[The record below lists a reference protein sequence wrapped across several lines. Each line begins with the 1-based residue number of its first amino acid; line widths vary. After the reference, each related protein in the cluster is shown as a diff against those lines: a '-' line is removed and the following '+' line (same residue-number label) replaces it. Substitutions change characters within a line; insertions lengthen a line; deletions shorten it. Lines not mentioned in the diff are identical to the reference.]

1 MTIHSSHHR
10 SLYTLLS
17 GIQDFSYVIAIPE
30 QKYAIREKE
39 GFSMKNKKK
48 LLSVL
53 LVFVMTVSVFH
64 GYAAKAAD
72 TVKVTLRLEQDNQT
86 LVTPVEVTLTD
97 EDKKDYGIG
106 LSTETLTPLHALA
119 KYLTEK
125 KGATT
130 ETMKNYI
137 MASTSQYGLYVTG
150 INIDGKSDGS
160 ASSDALDGVNWL
172 YAVNNTDPGVGMGS
186 YSLKNNDAVTIYGL
200 WGGGTWP
207 NNVETNYSY
216 FENNTVN
223 TTVSSKTT
231 VSLKGVGYDEN
242 YSPIV
247 KAISNATVVAAKYE
261 NETSTATTGN
271 AVTLAQTDDNGVAT
285 LSFDKA
291 GTYVLSAYRLDSDG
305 KHSNISR
312 PYAIVKVLA
321 AVTTPTATPTV
332 TPTATP
338 TVTPTATPTV
348 TPTATPTVTPT
359 ATPTVTPTAT
369 PTVTPTATPTVT
381 PTATPTVTPTA
392 TPTVTPT
399 ATPTVTPTATPAGD
413 SLGKPVPT
421 KTPTATPTPASD
433 DKGIK
438 KVAKTPTKVKVVV
451 KKSKKKKKSVTV
463 SWKKAANAKGYRIA
477 LSKKK
482 NGKYKKVTDTKKTK
496 YTFKKTKGTYYVKLT
511 AYVVKSDKA
520 TFSKATKPVKF
531 KVK

>member
-10 SLYTLLS
+10 SLYALFS

-48 LLSVL
+48 LLSIL

-72 TVKVTLRLEQDNQT
+72 TVKVTLRLEQDNKT

-137 MASTSQYGLYVTG
+137 MASKSQYGLYVTG
-150 INIDGKSDGS
+150 ISIDGKSDGS
-160 ASSDALDGVNWL
+160 ASSDGLDGVNWM
-172 YAVNNTDPGVGMGS
+172 YTVNNTDPGVGMGS

-216 FENNTVN
+216 FENSTVT
-223 TTVSSKTT
+223 TTVSNKTT

-242 YSPIV
+242 YNPIV
-247 KAISNATVVAAKYE
+247 KSISNATVVAAKYE
-261 NETSTATTGN
+261 NEASTATTGN
-271 AVTLAQTDDNGVAT
+271 AVSLVQTDENGTAT

-291 GTYVLSAYRLDSDG
+291 GTYVLSAYRLDSDD

-321 AVTTPTATPTV
+321 AVTAPTATPTATPTAAPTA

-338 TVTPTATPTV
+338 VPTV
-348 TPTATPTVTPT
+348 TPAP
-359 ATPTVTPTAT
+359 
-369 PTVTPTATPTVT
+369 
-381 PTATPTVTPTA
+381 
-392 TPTVTPT
+392 
-399 ATPTVTPTATPAGD
+399 
-413 SLGKPVPT
+413 
-421 KTPTATPTPASD
+421 PTPASD

>member
-1 MTIHSSHHR
+1 
-10 SLYTLLS
+10 
-17 GIQDFSYVIAIPE
+17 
-30 QKYAIREKE
+30 
-39 GFSMKNKKK
+39 MKNKKK

-72 TVKVTLRLEQDNQT
+72 TVKVTLRLEQDNKT

-106 LSTETLTPLHALA
+106 LNTKTLTPLHALA

-137 MASTSQYGLYVTG
+137 MASESQYGLYVNG
-150 INIDGKSDGS
+150 ISIDGKSDGS
-160 ASSDALDGVNWL
+160 ASSDALDGVNWM
-172 YAVNNTDPGVGMGS
+172 YTVNNTDTGVGMGS

-216 FENNTVN
+216 FENNTVS
-223 TTVSSKTT
+223 TTVPNKTT

-242 YSPIV
+242 YNPIV
-247 KAISNATVVAAKYE
+247 KSISNATVVAAKYE
-261 NETSTATTGN
+261 NEASTATKDT
-271 AVTLAQTDDNGVAT
+271 AVATAQTDDNGVAT

-312 PYAIVKVLA
+312 PYGIVKVLA
-321 AVTTPTATPTV
+321 AVTAPTATPTIK
-332 TPTATP
+332 PTASPVP
-338 TVTPTATPTV
+338 TVTPAP
-348 TPTATPTVTPT
+348 
-359 ATPTVTPTAT
+359 
-369 PTVTPTATPTVT
+369 
-381 PTATPTVTPTA
+381 
-392 TPTVTPT
+392 
-399 ATPTVTPTATPAGD
+399 
-413 SLGKPVPT
+413 
-421 KTPTATPTPASD
+421 SD
-433 DKGIK
+433 NKDVK
-438 KVAKTPTKVKVVV
+438 KAAKTPTKVKVVV

-463 SWKKAANAKGYRIA
+463 SWKKAANAKGYRIT

>member
-1 MTIHSSHHR
+1 
-10 SLYTLLS
+10 
-17 GIQDFSYVIAIPE
+17 
-30 QKYAIREKE
+30 
-39 GFSMKNKKK
+39 MKNKRK

-72 TVKVTLRLEQDNQT
+72 TVKVTLRLEQDNKT

-242 YSPIV
+242 YNPIV
-247 KAISNATVVAAKYE
+247 KSISNATVVAAKYE
-261 NETSTATTGN
+261 NEASTATTGN

-321 AVTTPTATPTV
+321 AVT
-332 TPTATP
+332 
-338 TVTPTATPTV
+338 
-348 TPTATPTVTPT
+348 
-359 ATPTVTPTAT
+359 
-369 PTVTPTATPTVT
+369 
-381 PTATPTVTPTA
+381 
-392 TPTVTPT
+392 TPT

>member
-1 MTIHSSHHR
+1 
-10 SLYTLLS
+10 
-17 GIQDFSYVIAIPE
+17 
-30 QKYAIREKE
+30 
-39 GFSMKNKKK
+39 MKNKKK

-72 TVKVTLRLEQDNQT
+72 TVKVTLRLEQDYKT

-97 EDKKDYGIG
+97 EDKKDYGID

-137 MASTSQYGLYVTG
+137 MASKSQYGLYVTG
-150 INIDGKSDGS
+150 ISIDGKSDGS
-160 ASSDALDGVNWL
+160 ASSDGLDGVNWM
-172 YAVNNTDPGVGMGS
+172 YTVNNTDPGVGMGS

-216 FENNTVN
+216 FENSTVT
-223 TTVSSKTT
+223 TTVSNKTT

-242 YSPIV
+242 YNPIV
-247 KAISNATVVAAKYE
+247 KSISNATVVAAKYE
-261 NETSTATTGN
+261 NEASTATTGN

-321 AVTTPTATPTV
+321 AVT
-332 TPTATP
+332 
-338 TVTPTATPTV
+338 
-348 TPTATPTVTPT
+348 
-359 ATPTVTPTAT
+359 
-369 PTVTPTATPTVT
+369 
-381 PTATPTVTPTA
+381 TPTA

>member
-1 MTIHSSHHR
+1 
-10 SLYTLLS
+10 
-17 GIQDFSYVIAIPE
+17 
-30 QKYAIREKE
+30 
-39 GFSMKNKKK
+39 MKNKKK

-72 TVKVTLRLEQDNQT
+72 TVKVTLRLEQDNKT

-97 EDKKDYGIG
+97 ADKKDYGIG
-106 LSTETLTPLHALA
+106 LSTKTLTPLHALA

-137 MASTSQYGLYVTG
+137 MASTSQYGLFVNG
-150 INIDGKSDGS
+150 ISIDGNSDGS
-160 ASSDALDGVNWL
+160 ASSDALDGVNWG

-216 FENNTVN
+216 FENSTLN
-223 TTVSSKTT
+223 TTVSNKTT
-231 VSLKGVGYDEN
+231 VSLKGVGHDESYN
-242 YSPIV
+242 PIV
-247 KAISNATVVAAKYE
+247 KSISKATVVAAKYE

-338 TVTPTATPTV
+338 TVTPTATP
-348 TPTATPTVTPT
+348 
-359 ATPTVTPTAT
+359 
-369 PTVTPTATPTVT
+369 
-381 PTATPTVTPTA
+381 
-392 TPTVTPT
+392 
-399 ATPTVTPTATPAGD
+399 AGD

-438 KVAKTPTKVKVVV
+438 KVAKKPTKVKVVV

>member
-1 MTIHSSHHR
+1 
-10 SLYTLLS
+10 
-17 GIQDFSYVIAIPE
+17 
-30 QKYAIREKE
+30 
-39 GFSMKNKKK
+39 MKNKKK

-72 TVKVTLRLEQDNQT
+72 TVKVTLRLEQDNKT

-137 MASTSQYGLYVTG
+137 MASKSQYGLYVTG
-150 INIDGKSDGS
+150 ISIDGKSDGS
-160 ASSDALDGVNWL
+160 ASSDALDGVNWG

-216 FENNTVN
+216 FENSTLN
-223 TTVSSKTT
+223 TTVSNKTT

-242 YSPIV
+242 YTPIV
-247 KAISNATVVAAKYE
+247 KSISNATVVAAKYE
-261 NETSTATTGN
+261 NEASTATKDT
-271 AVTLAQTDDNGVAT
+271 AVATAQTDDNGVAT

-312 PYAIVKVLA
+312 PYGIVKVLA
-321 AVTTPTATPTV
+321 AVTAPTATPTV
-332 TPTATP
+332 TPTAAP
-338 TVTPTATPTV
+338 TVTPTT
-348 TPTATPTVTPT
+348 
-359 ATPTVTPTAT
+359 
-369 PTVTPTATPTVT
+369 
-381 PTATPTVTPTA
+381 
-392 TPTVTPT
+392 
-399 ATPTVTPTATPAGD
+399 TPAGD

-438 KVAKTPTKVKVVV
+438 KVAKKPTKVKVVV

>member
-1 MTIHSSHHR
+1 
-10 SLYTLLS
+10 
-17 GIQDFSYVIAIPE
+17 
-30 QKYAIREKE
+30 
-39 GFSMKNKKK
+39 MKNKKK

-72 TVKVTLRLEQDNQT
+72 TVKVTLRLEQDNKT

-137 MASTSQYGLYVTG
+137 MASKSQYGLYVTG
-150 INIDGKSDGS
+150 ISIDGKSDGS
-160 ASSDALDGVNWL
+160 ASSDALDGVNWG

-216 FENNTVN
+216 FENSTLN
-223 TTVSSKTT
+223 TTVSNKTT

-242 YSPIV
+242 YTPIV
-247 KAISNATVVAAKYE
+247 KSISNATVVAAKYE
-261 NETSTATTGN
+261 NEASTATKDT
-271 AVTLAQTDDNGVAT
+271 AVATAQTDDNGVAT

-312 PYAIVKVLA
+312 PYGIVKVLA
-321 AVTTPTATPTV
+321 AVTAPTATPTV
-332 TPTATP
+332 TPTAAP
-338 TVTPTATPTV
+338 TVTPTT
-348 TPTATPTVTPT
+348 
-359 ATPTVTPTAT
+359 
-369 PTVTPTATPTVT
+369 
-381 PTATPTVTPTA
+381 
-392 TPTVTPT
+392 
-399 ATPTVTPTATPAGD
+399 TPAGD

-438 KVAKTPTKVKVVV
+438 KVAKKPTKVKVVV

-463 SWKKAANAKGYRIA
+463 SWKKAANAKGYSIA

>member
-1 MTIHSSHHR
+1 
-10 SLYTLLS
+10 
-17 GIQDFSYVIAIPE
+17 
-30 QKYAIREKE
+30 
-39 GFSMKNKKK
+39 MKNKKK

-72 TVKVTLRLEQDNQT
+72 TVKVTLRLEQDNKT

-137 MASTSQYGLYVTG
+137 MASTSQYGLFVNG
-150 INIDGKSDGS
+150 ISIDGNSDGS
-160 ASSDALDGVNWL
+160 ASSDALDGVNWG

-216 FENNTVN
+216 FENSTLN
-223 TTVSSKTT
+223 TTVSNKTT

-242 YSPIV
+242 YNPII
-247 KAISNATVVAAKYE
+247 KSISKATVVAAKYE
-261 NETSTATTGN
+261 NEASTATTGN

-312 PYAIVKVLA
+312 PYGIVKVLA
-321 AVTTPTATPTV
+321 AVTAPTATPTV
-332 TPTATP
+332 TPTA
-338 TVTPTATPTV
+338 A
-348 TPTATPTVTPT
+348 
-359 ATPTVTPTAT
+359 
-369 PTVTPTATPTVT
+369 
-381 PTATPTVTPTA
+381 PTVTPTA

-438 KVAKTPTKVKVVV
+438 KVAKKPTKVKVVV

>member
-1 MTIHSSHHR
+1 
-10 SLYTLLS
+10 
-17 GIQDFSYVIAIPE
+17 
-30 QKYAIREKE
+30 
-39 GFSMKNKKK
+39 MKNKKK

-72 TVKVTLRLEQDNQT
+72 TVKVTLRLEQDNKT

-216 FENNTVN
+216 FENSTVS

-247 KAISNATVVAAKYE
+247 KAISKATVVAAKYE
-261 NETSTATTGN
+261 NESSTATTGN

-312 PYAIVKVLA
+312 PYGIVKVLA
-321 AVTTPTATPTV
+321 AVTAPTATPTV
-332 TPTATP
+332 K
-338 TVTPTATPTV
+338 
-348 TPTATPTVTPT
+348 
-359 ATPTVTPTAT
+359 
-369 PTVTPTATPTVT
+369 
-381 PTATPTVTPTA
+381 
-392 TPTVTPT
+392 
-399 ATPTVTPTATPAGD
+399 PTATPAGD

-421 KTPTATPTPASD
+421 KTPTATPSN
-433 DKGIK
+433 KNVK
-438 KVAKTPTKVKVVV
+438 KAAKTPTKVKVVV

-463 SWKKAANAKGYRIA
+463 SWKKAANAKGYRIT

-482 NGKYKKVTDTKKTK
+482 NGKYKKVADTKKTK

>member
-1 MTIHSSHHR
+1 
-10 SLYTLLS
+10 
-17 GIQDFSYVIAIPE
+17 
-30 QKYAIREKE
+30 
-39 GFSMKNKKK
+39 MKNKKK

-72 TVKVTLRLEQDNQT
+72 TVKVTLRLEQDNKT

-137 MASTSQYGLYVTG
+137 MASKSQYGLYVTG
-150 INIDGKSDGS
+150 ISIDGKSDGS
-160 ASSDALDGVNWL
+160 ASSDGLDGVNWM
-172 YAVNNTDPGVGMGS
+172 YTVNNTDPGVGMGS

-216 FENNTVN
+216 FENSTVT
-223 TTVSSKTT
+223 TTVSNKTT

-242 YSPIV
+242 YNPIV
-247 KAISNATVVAAKYE
+247 KSISNATVVAAKYE
-261 NETSTATTGN
+261 NEASTATTGN

-338 TVTPTATPTV
+338 TVTPTATP
-348 TPTATPTVTPT
+348 
-359 ATPTVTPTAT
+359 
-369 PTVTPTATPTVT
+369 
-381 PTATPTVTPTA
+381 
-392 TPTVTPT
+392 
-399 ATPTVTPTATPAGD
+399 AGD

-438 KVAKTPTKVKVVV
+438 KVAKKPTKVKVVV

>member
-1 MTIHSSHHR
+1 
-10 SLYTLLS
+10 
-17 GIQDFSYVIAIPE
+17 
-30 QKYAIREKE
+30 
-39 GFSMKNKKK
+39 MKNKKK

-53 LVFVMTVSVFH
+53 LIFVMTVSVFH

-72 TVKVTLRLEQDNQT
+72 TVKVTLRLEQDNKT

-137 MASTSQYGLYVTG
+137 TASESQYGLYVTG

-160 ASSDALDGVNWL
+160 ASSDGLDGVNWG

-216 FENNTVN
+216 FENSTLN
-223 TTVSSKTT
+223 TTVSKKTT

-242 YSPIV
+242 YNPIV
-247 KAISNATVVAAKYE
+247 KSISNATVVAAKYE
-261 NETSTATTGN
+261 NEASTATTGN
-271 AVTLAQTDDNGVAT
+271 AVSLVQTDENGTAT

-291 GTYVLSAYRLDSDG
+291 GTYVLSAYRLDSDD

-312 PYAIVKVLA
+312 PYGIVKVLA
-321 AVTTPTATPTV
+321 AVTAPTATPTV
-332 TPTATP
+332 TPTAAP
-338 TVTPTATPTV
+338 TVTPTT
-348 TPTATPTVTPT
+348 
-359 ATPTVTPTAT
+359 
-369 PTVTPTATPTVT
+369 
-381 PTATPTVTPTA
+381 
-392 TPTVTPT
+392 
-399 ATPTVTPTATPAGD
+399 TPAGD

>member
-1 MTIHSSHHR
+1 
-10 SLYTLLS
+10 
-17 GIQDFSYVIAIPE
+17 
-30 QKYAIREKE
+30 
-39 GFSMKNKKK
+39 MKNKKK

-72 TVKVTLRLEQDNQT
+72 TVKVTLRLEQDNKT

-137 MASTSQYGLYVTG
+137 MASKSQYGLYVTG
-150 INIDGKSDGS
+150 ISIDGKSDGS
-160 ASSDALDGVNWL
+160 ASSDALDGVNWG

-216 FENNTVN
+216 FENSTLN
-223 TTVSSKTT
+223 TTVSNKTT

-242 YSPIV
+242 YTPIV
-247 KAISNATVVAAKYE
+247 KSISNATVVAAKYE
-261 NETSTATTGN
+261 NEASTATKDT
-271 AVTLAQTDDNGVAT
+271 AVATAQTDDNGVAT

-312 PYAIVKVLA
+312 PYGIVKVLA
-321 AVTTPTATPTV
+321 AVTAPTATPTV
-332 TPTATP
+332 TPIAAP
-338 TVTPTATPTV
+338 TVTPTT
-348 TPTATPTVTPT
+348 
-359 ATPTVTPTAT
+359 
-369 PTVTPTATPTVT
+369 
-381 PTATPTVTPTA
+381 
-392 TPTVTPT
+392 
-399 ATPTVTPTATPAGD
+399 TPAGD

-438 KVAKTPTKVKVVV
+438 KVAKKPTKVKVVV

>member
-10 SLYTLLS
+10 SLYALFS

-53 LVFVMTVSVFH
+53 LVFVMTISVFH

-72 TVKVTLRLEQDNQT
+72 TVKVTLRLEQDNKT

-137 MASTSQYGLYVTG
+137 MASKSQYGLYVTG
-150 INIDGKSDGS
+150 ISIDGKSDGS
-160 ASSDALDGVNWL
+160 ASSDALDGANWG

-216 FENNTVN
+216 FENDTVS
-223 TTVSSKTT
+223 TTVSGKAT
-231 VSLKGVGYDEN
+231 VTLKGLGYDKN
-242 YSPIV
+242 FVASIV
-247 KAISNATVVAAKYE
+247 KPISNATVVAAKYE
-261 NETSTATTGN
+261 NEASTATTGN
-271 AVTLAQTDDNGVAT
+271 AVSLVQTDENGTAT

-312 PYAIVKVLA
+312 PYGIVKVLA
-321 AVTTPTATPTV
+321 AVTAPTATPTATPTAAPTATPTV
-332 TPTATP
+332 TPVP
-338 TVTPTATPTV
+338 TVTPAP
-348 TPTATPTVTPT
+348 
-359 ATPTVTPTAT
+359 
-369 PTVTPTATPTVT
+369 
-381 PTATPTVTPTA
+381 
-392 TPTVTPT
+392 
-399 ATPTVTPTATPAGD
+399 
-413 SLGKPVPT
+413 
-421 KTPTATPTPASD
+421 PTPASD

>member
-1 MTIHSSHHR
+1 
-10 SLYTLLS
+10 
-17 GIQDFSYVIAIPE
+17 
-30 QKYAIREKE
+30 
-39 GFSMKNKKK
+39 MKNKKK

-53 LVFVMTVSVFH
+53 LVFVMTISVFH

-72 TVKVTLRLEQDNQT
+72 TVKVTLRLEQDNKT

-137 MASTSQYGLYVTG
+137 MASKSQYGLYVTG
-150 INIDGKSDGS
+150 ISIDGKSDGS
-160 ASSDALDGVNWL
+160 ASSDALDGVNWG

-216 FENNTVN
+216 FENDTVS
-223 TTVSSKTT
+223 TTVSGKAT
-231 VSLKGVGYDEN
+231 VTLKGLGYDKN
-242 YSPIV
+242 FVASIV
-247 KAISNATVVAAKYE
+247 KPISNATVVAAKYE
-261 NETSTATTGN
+261 NEASTATTGN
-271 AVTLAQTDDNGVAT
+271 AVSLVQTDENGTAT

-312 PYAIVKVLA
+312 PYGIVKVLA
-321 AVTTPTATPTV
+321 AVTAPTATPTATPTAAPTATPTV
-332 TPTATP
+332 TPVP
-338 TVTPTATPTV
+338 TVTPAP
-348 TPTATPTVTPT
+348 
-359 ATPTVTPTAT
+359 
-369 PTVTPTATPTVT
+369 
-381 PTATPTVTPTA
+381 
-392 TPTVTPT
+392 
-399 ATPTVTPTATPAGD
+399 
-413 SLGKPVPT
+413 
-421 KTPTATPTPASD
+421 PTPASD

>member
-1 MTIHSSHHR
+1 
-10 SLYTLLS
+10 
-17 GIQDFSYVIAIPE
+17 
-30 QKYAIREKE
+30 
-39 GFSMKNKKK
+39 MKNKKK

-72 TVKVTLRLEQDNQT
+72 TVKVTLRLEQDNKT

-97 EDKKDYGIG
+97 ADKKDYGIG
-106 LSTETLTPLHALA
+106 LSTKTLTPLHALA

-137 MASTSQYGLYVTG
+137 MASTSQYGLFVNG
-150 INIDGKSDGS
+150 ISIDGNSDGS
-160 ASSDALDGVNWL
+160 ASSDALDGVNWG

-216 FENNTVN
+216 FENSTLN
-223 TTVSSKTT
+223 TTVSNKTT
-231 VSLKGVGYDEN
+231 VSLKGLGYDEN
-242 YSPIV
+242 YNPIV
-247 KAISNATVVAAKYE
+247 KSISNATVVAAKYE
-261 NETSTATTGN
+261 NEASTATTGN
-271 AVTLAQTDDNGVAT
+271 AVSLVQTDENGTAT

-312 PYAIVKVLA
+312 PYGIVKVLA
-321 AVTTPTATPTV
+321 AVTTPTAAPTV
-332 TPTATP
+332 TPTAAP
-338 TVTPTATPTV
+338 TVTPTAAPTV
-348 TPTATPTVTPT
+348 TPTA
-359 ATPTVTPTAT
+359 A
-369 PTVTPTATPTVT
+369 
-381 PTATPTVTPTA
+381 
-392 TPTVTPT
+392 
-399 ATPTVTPTATPAGD
+399 PAGD

>member
-10 SLYTLLS
+10 SLYTLFS

-359 ATPTVTPTAT
+359 ATP
-369 PTVTPTATPTVT
+369 
-381 PTATPTVTPTA
+381 
-392 TPTVTPT
+392 
-399 ATPTVTPTATPAGD
+399 AGD

-463 SWKKAANAKGYRIA
+463 SWKKAANAKGYRIT

-482 NGKYKKVTDTKKTK
+482 NGKYKKVSDTKKTK

>member
-1 MTIHSSHHR
+1 
-10 SLYTLLS
+10 
-17 GIQDFSYVIAIPE
+17 
-30 QKYAIREKE
+30 
-39 GFSMKNKKK
+39 MKNKKK

-72 TVKVTLRLEQDNQT
+72 TVKVTLRLEQDNKT

-137 MASTSQYGLYVTG
+137 MASKSQYGLYVTG
-150 INIDGKSDGS
+150 ISIDGKSDGS
-160 ASSDALDGVNWL
+160 ASSDALDGVNWG

-216 FENNTVN
+216 FENSTLN
-223 TTVSSKTT
+223 TTVSNKTT

-242 YSPIV
+242 YTPIV
-247 KAISNATVVAAKYE
+247 KSISNATVVAAKYE
-261 NETSTATTGN
+261 NEASTATKDT
-271 AVTLAQTDDNGVAT
+271 AVATAQTDDNGVAT

-312 PYAIVKVLA
+312 PYGIVKVLA
-321 AVTTPTATPTV
+321 AVTAPTATPTV
-332 TPTATP
+332 TPTAAP
-338 TVTPTATPTV
+338 TVTPTT
-348 TPTATPTVTPT
+348 
-359 ATPTVTPTAT
+359 
-369 PTVTPTATPTVT
+369 
-381 PTATPTVTPTA
+381 
-392 TPTVTPT
+392 
-399 ATPTVTPTATPAGD
+399 TPAGD

-438 KVAKTPTKVKVVV
+438 KVAKKHTKVKVVV

>member
-1 MTIHSSHHR
+1 
-10 SLYTLLS
+10 
-17 GIQDFSYVIAIPE
+17 
-30 QKYAIREKE
+30 
-39 GFSMKNKKK
+39 MKNKKK

-72 TVKVTLRLEQDNQT
+72 TVKVTLRLEQDNKT

-160 ASSDALDGVNWL
+160 ASSDALDGVNWM
-172 YAVNNTDPGVGMGS
+172 YTVNNTDTGVGMSS
-186 YSLKNNDAVTIYGL
+186 YSLKNNDAVTIYGI

-216 FENNTVN
+216 FENNTV
-223 TTVSSKTT
+223 TTTISSKTT

-242 YSPIV
+242 YNPIV
-247 KAISNATVVAAKYE
+247 KAISKATVVAAKHE
-261 NETSTATTGN
+261 NETSTATKDN
-271 AVTLAQTDDNGVAT
+271 AVATAQTDDNGVAT

-321 AVTTPTATPTV
+321 AVTAPTATPTIK
-332 TPTATP
+332 PTASPVP
-338 TVTPTATPTV
+338 TVTPAP
-348 TPTATPTVTPT
+348 
-359 ATPTVTPTAT
+359 
-369 PTVTPTATPTVT
+369 
-381 PTATPTVTPTA
+381 
-392 TPTVTPT
+392 
-399 ATPTVTPTATPAGD
+399 
-413 SLGKPVPT
+413 
-421 KTPTATPTPASD
+421 SD
-433 DKGIK
+433 NKDVK
-438 KVAKTPTKVKVVV
+438 KAAKTPTKVKVVV

>member
-1 MTIHSSHHR
+1 
-10 SLYTLLS
+10 
-17 GIQDFSYVIAIPE
+17 
-30 QKYAIREKE
+30 
-39 GFSMKNKKK
+39 MKNKKK

-53 LVFVMTVSVFH
+53 LVFVMTISVFH

-72 TVKVTLRLEQDNQT
+72 TVKVTLRLEQDNKT

-137 MASTSQYGLYVTG
+137 MASKSQYGLYVTG
-150 INIDGKSDGS
+150 ISIDGKSDGS
-160 ASSDALDGVNWL
+160 ASSDALDGVNWG

-216 FENNTVN
+216 FENDTVS
-223 TTVSSKTT
+223 TTVSGKAT
-231 VSLKGVGYDEN
+231 VTLKGLGYDKN
-242 YSPIV
+242 FVASIV
-247 KAISNATVVAAKYE
+247 KPISNATVVAAKYE
-261 NETSTATTGN
+261 NEASTATTGN
-271 AVTLAQTDDNGVAT
+271 AVSLVQTDENGTAT

-312 PYAIVKVLA
+312 PYGIVKVLA
-321 AVTTPTATPTV
+321 AVTAPTATPTATPTAAPTATPTV
-332 TPTATP
+332 TPVP
-338 TVTPTATPTV
+338 TVTPAP
-348 TPTATPTVTPT
+348 
-359 ATPTVTPTAT
+359 
-369 PTVTPTATPTVT
+369 
-381 PTATPTVTPTA
+381 
-392 TPTVTPT
+392 
-399 ATPTVTPTATPAGD
+399 
-413 SLGKPVPT
+413 
-421 KTPTATPTPASD
+421 PTPASD

-531 KVK
+531 MVK

>member
-10 SLYTLLS
+10 SLYALFS

-72 TVKVTLRLEQDNQT
+72 TVKVTLRLEQDNKT

-137 MASTSQYGLYVTG
+137 MASESQYGLYVNG
-150 INIDGKSDGS
+150 ISIDGKSDGG
-160 ASSDALDGVNWL
+160 ASSDALDGVNWM
-172 YAVNNTDPGVGMGS
+172 YTVNNTDTGVGMGS

-216 FENNTVN
+216 FENSTLN
-223 TTVSSKTT
+223 TTVSNKTT

-242 YSPIV
+242 YTPIV
-247 KAISNATVVAAKYE
+247 KSISNATVVAAKYE
-261 NETSTATTGN
+261 NEASTATKDT
-271 AVTLAQTDDNGVAT
+271 AVATAQTDDNGVAT

-312 PYAIVKVLA
+312 PYGIVKVLA
-321 AVTTPTATPTV
+321 AVTAPTATPTV
-332 TPTATP
+332 TPTAAP
-338 TVTPTATPTV
+338 TATPTATPV
-348 TPTATPTVTPT
+348 PTVP
-359 ATPTVTPTAT
+359 
-369 PTVTPTATPTVT
+369 
-381 PTATPTVTPTA
+381 
-392 TPTVTPT
+392 
-399 ATPTVTPTATPAGD
+399 PA
-413 SLGKPVPT
+413 P
-421 KTPTATPTPASD
+421 PTPASD

-438 KVAKTPTKVKVVV
+438 KVAKKPTKVKVVV

>member
-10 SLYTLLS
+10 SLYALFS

-72 TVKVTLRLEQDNQT
+72 TVKVTLRLEQDNKT

-106 LSTETLTPLHALA
+106 LSTKTLTPLHALA

-137 MASTSQYGLYVTG
+137 MASESQYGLYVNG
-150 INIDGKSDGS
+150 ISIDGKSDGS
-160 ASSDALDGVNWL
+160 ASSDALDGVNWM
-172 YAVNNTDPGVGMGS
+172 YTVNNTDTGVGMGS

-216 FENNTVN
+216 FENNTVS
-223 TTVSSKTT
+223 TTVPNKTT

-242 YSPIV
+242 YNPIV
-247 KAISNATVVAAKYE
+247 KSISNATVVAAKYE
-261 NETSTATTGN
+261 NEASTATKDT
-271 AVTLAQTDDNGVAT
+271 AVATAQTDDNGVAT

-312 PYAIVKVLA
+312 PYGIVKVLA
-321 AVTTPTATPTV
+321 AVTAPTATPTV
-332 TPTATP
+332 TPTAAP
-338 TVTPTATPTV
+338 TATPTATPV
-348 TPTATPTVTPT
+348 PTVTP
-359 ATPTVTPTAT
+359 AP
-369 PTVTPTATPTVT
+369 
-381 PTATPTVTPTA
+381 
-392 TPTVTPT
+392 
-399 ATPTVTPTATPAGD
+399 
-413 SLGKPVPT
+413 
-421 KTPTATPTPASD
+421 PTPASD

-438 KVAKTPTKVKVVV
+438 KVAKKPTKVKVVV

>member
-1 MTIHSSHHR
+1 
-10 SLYTLLS
+10 
-17 GIQDFSYVIAIPE
+17 
-30 QKYAIREKE
+30 
-39 GFSMKNKKK
+39 MKNKKK

-72 TVKVTLRLEQDNQT
+72 TVKVTLRLEQDNKT

-97 EDKKDYGIG
+97 ADKKDYGIG
-106 LSTETLTPLHALA
+106 LSTKTLTPLHALA

-137 MASTSQYGLYVTG
+137 MASTSQYGLFVNG
-150 INIDGKSDGS
+150 ISIDGNSDGS
-160 ASSDALDGVNWL
+160 ASSDALDGVNWG
-172 YAVNNTDPGVGMGS
+172 YAVNNTDPGVGMSS

-216 FENNTVN
+216 FENDTVS
-223 TTVSSKTT
+223 TTVSGKAT
-231 VSLKGVGYDEN
+231 VTLKGLGYDKN
-242 YSPIV
+242 FVASIV
-247 KAISNATVVAAKYE
+247 KPISKATVVAAKYE
-261 NETSTATTGN
+261 NEASTATKDT
-271 AVTLAQTDDNGVAT
+271 AVATAQTDDNGVAT

-291 GTYVLSAYRLDSDG
+291 GTYVLSAYRLDSDV

-312 PYAIVKVLA
+312 PYGIIKVLA
-321 AVTTPTATPTV
+321 AVTAPTATPTATPT
-332 TPTATP
+332 AAP
-338 TVTPTATPTV
+338 TVTPTT
-348 TPTATPTVTPT
+348 
-359 ATPTVTPTAT
+359 
-369 PTVTPTATPTVT
+369 
-381 PTATPTVTPTA
+381 
-392 TPTVTPT
+392 
-399 ATPTVTPTATPAGD
+399 TPAGD

-438 KVAKTPTKVKVVV
+438 KVAKKPTKVKVVV

>member
-10 SLYTLLS
+10 SLYALFS

-72 TVKVTLRLEQDNQT
+72 TVKVTLRLEQDNKT

-97 EDKKDYGIG
+97 ADKKDYGIG
-106 LSTETLTPLHALA
+106 LSTKTLTPLHALA

-137 MASTSQYGLYVTG
+137 MASTSQYGLFVNG
-150 INIDGKSDGS
+150 ISIDGNSDGS
-160 ASSDALDGVNWL
+160 ASSDALDGVNWG
-172 YAVNNTDPGVGMGS
+172 YAVNNTDPGVGMSS

-207 NNVETNYSY
+207 DNVETNYSY
-216 FENNTVN
+216 FENDTVS
-223 TTVSSKTT
+223 TTVSGKAT
-231 VSLKGVGYDEN
+231 VTLKGLGYDKN
-242 YSPIV
+242 FVASIV
-247 KAISNATVVAAKYE
+247 KPISKATVVAAKYE
-261 NETSTATTGN
+261 NEASTATKDT
-271 AVTLAQTDDNGVAT
+271 AVATAQTDDNGVAT

-312 PYAIVKVLA
+312 PYGIVKVLA
-321 AVTTPTATPTV
+321 AVTTPTAAPTV
-332 TPTATP
+332 TPTAAP
-338 TVTPTATPTV
+338 TVTPTAAPTV
-348 TPTATPTVTPT
+348 TPTAAPI
-359 ATPTVTPTAT
+359 
-369 PTVTPTATPTVT
+369 
-381 PTATPTVTPTA
+381 
-392 TPTVTPT
+392 
-399 ATPTVTPTATPAGD
+399 VTPTATPAGD

>member
-1 MTIHSSHHR
+1 
-10 SLYTLLS
+10 
-17 GIQDFSYVIAIPE
+17 
-30 QKYAIREKE
+30 
-39 GFSMKNKKK
+39 MKNKKK

-72 TVKVTLRLEQDNQT
+72 TVKVTLRLEQDNKT

-160 ASSDALDGVNWL
+160 ASSDALDGVNWG

-216 FENNTVN
+216 FENSTLN
-223 TTVSSKTT
+223 TTISSKTT

-242 YSPIV
+242 YNPII
-247 KAISNATVVAAKYE
+247 KSISKATVVAAKYE

-271 AVTLAQTDDNGVAT
+271 AVSLVQTDENGTAT

-312 PYAIVKVLA
+312 PYGIVKVLA
-321 AVTTPTATPTV
+321 AVTTPTAAPTV
-332 TPTATP
+332 TPTAAP
-338 TVTPTATPTV
+338 TVTPTAAPTV
-348 TPTATPTVTPT
+348 TPTAAPI
-359 ATPTVTPTAT
+359 
-369 PTVTPTATPTVT
+369 
-381 PTATPTVTPTA
+381 
-392 TPTVTPT
+392 
-399 ATPTVTPTATPAGD
+399 VTPTATPAGD

>member
-1 MTIHSSHHR
+1 
-10 SLYTLLS
+10 
-17 GIQDFSYVIAIPE
+17 
-30 QKYAIREKE
+30 
-39 GFSMKNKKK
+39 MKNKKK

-137 MASTSQYGLYVTG
+137 MASKSQYGLYVTG
-150 INIDGKSDGS
+150 ISIDGKSDGS
-160 ASSDALDGVNWL
+160 ASSDGLDGVNWM
-172 YAVNNTDPGVGMGS
+172 YTVNNTDPGVGMGS
-186 YSLKNNDAVTIYGL
+186 YSLKNNDVVTIYGL

-216 FENNTVN
+216 FENSTVT
-223 TTVSSKTT
+223 TTVSNKTT

-242 YSPIV
+242 YNPIV
-247 KAISNATVVAAKYE
+247 KSISNATVVAAKYE
-261 NETSTATTGN
+261 NEASTATTGN

-321 AVTTPTATPTV
+321 AVTAPTATPTIK
-332 TPTATP
+332 PTASPVP
-338 TVTPTATPTV
+338 TVTPAP
-348 TPTATPTVTPT
+348 
-359 ATPTVTPTAT
+359 
-369 PTVTPTATPTVT
+369 
-381 PTATPTVTPTA
+381 
-392 TPTVTPT
+392 
-399 ATPTVTPTATPAGD
+399 
-413 SLGKPVPT
+413 
-421 KTPTATPTPASD
+421 SD
-433 DKGIK
+433 NKDVK
-438 KVAKTPTKVKVVV
+438 KAAKTPTKVKVVV

-463 SWKKAANAKGYRIA
+463 SWKKAANAKGYRIT

>member
-1 MTIHSSHHR
+1 
-10 SLYTLLS
+10 
-17 GIQDFSYVIAIPE
+17 
-30 QKYAIREKE
+30 
-39 GFSMKNKKK
+39 MKNKKK

-72 TVKVTLRLEQDNQT
+72 TVKVTLRLEQDNKT

-137 MASTSQYGLYVTG
+137 MASKSQYGLYVTG
-150 INIDGKSDGS
+150 ISIDGKSDGS
-160 ASSDALDGVNWL
+160 ASSDALDGVNWG

-216 FENNTVN
+216 FENSTLN
-223 TTVSSKTT
+223 TTVSNKTT

-242 YSPIV
+242 YTPIV
-247 KAISNATVVAAKYE
+247 KSISNATVVAAKYE
-261 NETSTATTGN
+261 NEASTATKDT
-271 AVTLAQTDDNGVAT
+271 AVATAQTDDNGVAT

-312 PYAIVKVLA
+312 PYGIVKVLA
-321 AVTTPTATPTV
+321 AVTAPTATPTV
-332 TPTATP
+332 TPTAAP
-338 TVTPTATPTV
+338 TVTPTT
-348 TPTATPTVTPT
+348 
-359 ATPTVTPTAT
+359 
-369 PTVTPTATPTVT
+369 
-381 PTATPTVTPTA
+381 
-392 TPTVTPT
+392 
-399 ATPTVTPTATPAGD
+399 TPAGD

-438 KVAKTPTKVKVVV
+438 KVAKKPTKVKVVV

-520 TFSKATKPVKF
+520 TFSKATKPAKF

>member
-1 MTIHSSHHR
+1 
-10 SLYTLLS
+10 
-17 GIQDFSYVIAIPE
+17 
-30 QKYAIREKE
+30 
-39 GFSMKNKKK
+39 MKNKKK

-72 TVKVTLRLEQDNQT
+72 TVKVTLRLEQDNKT

-97 EDKKDYGIG
+97 EDKKDYGID

-137 MASTSQYGLYVTG
+137 MASKSQYGLYVTG
-150 INIDGKSDGS
+150 ISIDGKSDGS
-160 ASSDALDGVNWL
+160 ASSDGLDGVNWM
-172 YAVNNTDPGVGMGS
+172 YTVNNTDPGVGMGS

-216 FENNTVN
+216 FENSTVT
-223 TTVSSKTT
+223 TTVSNKTT

-242 YSPIV
+242 YNPIV
-247 KAISNATVVAAKYE
+247 KSISNATVVAAKYE
-261 NETSTATTGN
+261 NEASTATTGN

-321 AVTTPTATPTV
+321 AVTAPTATPTV
-332 TPTATP
+332 TPTA
-338 TVTPTATPTV
+338 A
-348 TPTATPTVTPT
+348 
-359 ATPTVTPTAT
+359 
-369 PTVTPTATPTVT
+369 
-381 PTATPTVTPTA
+381 
-392 TPTVTPT
+392 
-399 ATPTVTPTATPAGD
+399 PAGD

>member
-10 SLYTLLS
+10 SLYALFS

-53 LVFVMTVSVFH
+53 LVFVMTISVFH

-72 TVKVTLRLEQDNQT
+72 TVKVTLRLEQDNKT

-137 MASTSQYGLYVTG
+137 MASKSQYGLYVTG
-150 INIDGKSDGS
+150 ISIDGKSDGS
-160 ASSDALDGVNWL
+160 ASSDALDGVNWG

-216 FENNTVN
+216 FENDTVS
-223 TTVSSKTT
+223 TTVSGKAT
-231 VSLKGVGYDEN
+231 VTLKGLGYDKTFVA
-242 YSPIV
+242 SIV
-247 KAISNATVVAAKYE
+247 KPISNATVVAAKYE
-261 NETSTATTGN
+261 NEASTATTGN
-271 AVTLAQTDDNGVAT
+271 AVSLVQTDENGTAT

-312 PYAIVKVLA
+312 PYGIVKVLA
-321 AVTTPTATPTV
+321 AVTAPTATPTATPTAAPTATPTV
-332 TPTATP
+332 TPVP
-338 TVTPTATPTV
+338 TVTPAP
-348 TPTATPTVTPT
+348 
-359 ATPTVTPTAT
+359 
-369 PTVTPTATPTVT
+369 
-381 PTATPTVTPTA
+381 
-392 TPTVTPT
+392 
-399 ATPTVTPTATPAGD
+399 
-413 SLGKPVPT
+413 
-421 KTPTATPTPASD
+421 PTPASD

>member
-1 MTIHSSHHR
+1 
-10 SLYTLLS
+10 
-17 GIQDFSYVIAIPE
+17 
-30 QKYAIREKE
+30 
-39 GFSMKNKKK
+39 MKNKKK

-72 TVKVTLRLEQDNQT
+72 TVKVTLRLEQDNKT

-137 MASTSQYGLYVTG
+137 MASKSQYGLYVTG
-150 INIDGKSDGS
+150 ISIDGKSDGS
-160 ASSDALDGVNWL
+160 ASSDALDGVNWG

-216 FENNTVN
+216 FENSTLN
-223 TTVSSKTT
+223 TTVSNKTT

-242 YSPIV
+242 YTPIV
-247 KAISNATVVAAKYE
+247 KSISNATVVAAKYE
-261 NETSTATTGN
+261 NEASTATKDT
-271 AVTLAQTDDNGVAT
+271 AVATAQTDDNGVAT

-312 PYAIVKVLA
+312 PYGIVKVHA
-321 AVTTPTATPTV
+321 AVTAPTATPTV
-332 TPTATP
+332 TPTAAP
-338 TVTPTATPTV
+338 TVTPTT
-348 TPTATPTVTPT
+348 
-359 ATPTVTPTAT
+359 
-369 PTVTPTATPTVT
+369 
-381 PTATPTVTPTA
+381 
-392 TPTVTPT
+392 
-399 ATPTVTPTATPAGD
+399 TPAGD

>member
-1 MTIHSSHHR
+1 
-10 SLYTLLS
+10 
-17 GIQDFSYVIAIPE
+17 
-30 QKYAIREKE
+30 
-39 GFSMKNKKK
+39 MKNKKK

-53 LVFVMTVSVFH
+53 LVFVMTISVFH

-72 TVKVTLRLEQDNQT
+72 TVKVTLRLEQDNKT

-137 MASTSQYGLYVTG
+137 MASKSQYGLYVTG
-150 INIDGKSDGS
+150 ISIDGKSDGS
-160 ASSDALDGVNWL
+160 ASSDALDGVNWG
-172 YAVNNTDPGVGMGS
+172 YPVNNTDPGVGMGS

-216 FENNTVN
+216 FENDTVS
-223 TTVSSKTT
+223 TTVSGKAT
-231 VSLKGVGYDEN
+231 VTLKGLGYDKN
-242 YSPIV
+242 FVASIV
-247 KAISNATVVAAKYE
+247 KPISNATVVAAKYE
-261 NETSTATTGN
+261 NEASTATTGN
-271 AVTLAQTDDNGVAT
+271 AVSLVQTDENGTAT

-312 PYAIVKVLA
+312 PYGIVKVLA
-321 AVTTPTATPTV
+321 AVTAPTATPTATPTAAPTATPTV
-332 TPTATP
+332 TPVP
-338 TVTPTATPTV
+338 TVTPAP
-348 TPTATPTVTPT
+348 
-359 ATPTVTPTAT
+359 
-369 PTVTPTATPTVT
+369 
-381 PTATPTVTPTA
+381 
-392 TPTVTPT
+392 
-399 ATPTVTPTATPAGD
+399 
-413 SLGKPVPT
+413 
-421 KTPTATPTPASD
+421 PTPASD

>member
-1 MTIHSSHHR
+1 
-10 SLYTLLS
+10 
-17 GIQDFSYVIAIPE
+17 
-30 QKYAIREKE
+30 
-39 GFSMKNKKK
+39 MKNKKK

-72 TVKVTLRLEQDNQT
+72 TVKVTLRLEQDNKT

-160 ASSDALDGVNWL
+160 ASSDALDGVNWM
-172 YAVNNTDPGVGMGS
+172 YTVNNTDPGVGMGS
-186 YSLKNNDAVTIYGL
+186 YSLKNNDVVTIYGL

-216 FENNTVN
+216 FENSTVT
-223 TTVSSKTT
+223 TTVSNKTT

-242 YSPIV
+242 YNPIV
-247 KAISNATVVAAKYE
+247 KSISNATVVAAKYE
-261 NETSTATTGN
+261 NEASTATTGN

-312 PYAIVKVLA
+312 PYGIVKVLA
-321 AVTTPTATPTV
+321 AVTAPTATPTV

-338 TVTPTATPTV
+338 TVTPTA
-348 TPTATPTVTPT
+348 A
-359 ATPTVTPTAT
+359 
-369 PTVTPTATPTVT
+369 
-381 PTATPTVTPTA
+381 
-392 TPTVTPT
+392 
-399 ATPTVTPTATPAGD
+399 PAGD

>member
-1 MTIHSSHHR
+1 
-10 SLYTLLS
+10 
-17 GIQDFSYVIAIPE
+17 
-30 QKYAIREKE
+30 
-39 GFSMKNKKK
+39 MKNKKK

-72 TVKVTLRLEQDNQT
+72 TVKVTLRLEQDNKT

-97 EDKKDYGIG
+97 ADKKDYGIG
-106 LSTETLTPLHALA
+106 LSTKTLTPLHALA

-137 MASTSQYGLYVTG
+137 MASTSQYGLFVNG
-150 INIDGKSDGS
+150 ISIDGNSDGS
-160 ASSDALDGVNWL
+160 ASSDALDGVNWG

-216 FENNTVN
+216 FENSTLN
-223 TTVSSKTT
+223 TTVSNKTT
-231 VSLKGVGYDEN
+231 VSLKGLGYDEN
-242 YSPIV
+242 YNPIV
-247 KAISNATVVAAKYE
+247 KSISNATVVAAKYE
-261 NETSTATTGN
+261 NEASTATTGN
-271 AVTLAQTDDNGVAT
+271 AVSLVQTDENGTAT

-312 PYAIVKVLA
+312 PYGIVKVLA
-321 AVTTPTATPTV
+321 AVTTPTAAPTV
-332 TPTATP
+332 TPTAAP
-338 TVTPTATPTV
+338 TVTPTAAPTV
-348 TPTATPTVTPT
+348 TPTAAPI
-359 ATPTVTPTAT
+359 
-369 PTVTPTATPTVT
+369 
-381 PTATPTVTPTA
+381 
-392 TPTVTPT
+392 
-399 ATPTVTPTATPAGD
+399 VTPTATPAGD

-438 KVAKTPTKVKVVV
+438 KVAKTPTKVRVVV

>member
-1 MTIHSSHHR
+1 
-10 SLYTLLS
+10 
-17 GIQDFSYVIAIPE
+17 
-30 QKYAIREKE
+30 
-39 GFSMKNKKK
+39 MKNKKK

-72 TVKVTLRLEQDNQT
+72 TVKVTLRLEQDNKT

-137 MASTSQYGLYVTG
+137 MASTSQYGLFVNG
-150 INIDGKSDGS
+150 ISIDGNSDGS
-160 ASSDALDGVNWL
+160 ASSDALDGVNWG

-216 FENNTVN
+216 FENSTLN
-223 TTVSSKTT
+223 TTVSNKTT

-242 YSPIV
+242 YNPII
-247 KAISNATVVAAKYE
+247 KSISKATVVAAKYE
-261 NETSTATTGN
+261 NEASTATTGN

-312 PYAIVKVLA
+312 PYGIVKVLA
-321 AVTTPTATPTV
+321 AVTAPTATPTV
-332 TPTATP
+332 TPTT
-338 TVTPTATPTV
+338 
-348 TPTATPTVTPT
+348 
-359 ATPTVTPTAT
+359 
-369 PTVTPTATPTVT
+369 
-381 PTATPTVTPTA
+381 

-438 KVAKTPTKVKVVV
+438 KVAKKPTKVKVVV

>member
-10 SLYTLLS
+10 SLYTLFS

-72 TVKVTLRLEQDNQT
+72 TVKVTLRLEQDNKT

-97 EDKKDYGIG
+97 EDKKDYGID

-137 MASTSQYGLYVTG
+137 MASKSQYGLYVTG
-150 INIDGKSDGS
+150 ISIDGKSDGS
-160 ASSDALDGVNWL
+160 ASSDGLDGVNWM
-172 YAVNNTDPGVGMGS
+172 YTVNNTDPGVGMGS
-186 YSLKNNDAVTIYGL
+186 YSLKNNDVVTIYGL

-216 FENNTVN
+216 FENSTVT
-223 TTVSSKTT
+223 TTVSNKTT

-242 YSPIV
+242 YNPIV
-247 KAISNATVVAAKYE
+247 KSISNATVVAAKYE
-261 NETSTATTGN
+261 NEASTATTGN

-321 AVTTPTATPTV
+321 AVTAPTATPTATPT
-332 TPTATP
+332 T
-338 TVTPTATPTV
+338 
-348 TPTATPTVTPT
+348 
-359 ATPTVTPTAT
+359 
-369 PTVTPTATPTVT
+369 
-381 PTATPTVTPTA
+381 
-392 TPTVTPT
+392 
-399 ATPTVTPTATPAGD
+399 TPAGD

-438 KVAKTPTKVKVVV
+438 KVAKKPTKVKVVV

>member
-10 SLYTLLS
+10 SLYTLFS

-64 GYAAKAAD
+64 GYVAKAAD
-72 TVKVTLRLEQDNQT
+72 TVKVTLRLEQDNKT

-97 EDKKDYGIG
+97 EDKKDYGID

-125 KGATT
+125 KGATA

-137 MASTSQYGLYVTG
+137 MASKSQYGLYVTG
-150 INIDGKSDGS
+150 ISIDGKSDGS
-160 ASSDALDGVNWL
+160 ASSDGLDGVNWM
-172 YAVNNTDPGVGMGS
+172 YTVNNTDPGVGMGS

-216 FENNTVN
+216 FENSTVT
-223 TTVSSKTT
+223 TTVSNKTT

-242 YSPIV
+242 YNPIV
-247 KAISNATVVAAKYE
+247 KSISNATVVAAKYE

-321 AVTTPTATPTV
+321 AVTTPTATPTI
-332 TPTATP
+332 
-338 TVTPTATPTV
+338 
-348 TPTATPTVTPT
+348 
-359 ATPTVTPTAT
+359 
-369 PTVTPTATPTVT
+369 
-381 PTATPTVTPTA
+381 TPTA

-451 KKSKKKKKSVTV
+451 KKSKKKKKSITV

>member
-1 MTIHSSHHR
+1 
-10 SLYTLLS
+10 
-17 GIQDFSYVIAIPE
+17 
-30 QKYAIREKE
+30 
-39 GFSMKNKKK
+39 MKNKKK

-53 LVFVMTVSVFH
+53 LVFVMTISVFH

-72 TVKVTLRLEQDNQT
+72 TVKVTLRLEQDNKT

-137 MASTSQYGLYVTG
+137 MASKSQYGLYVTG
-150 INIDGKSDGS
+150 ISIDGKSDGS
-160 ASSDALDGVNWL
+160 ASSDALDGVNWG

-216 FENNTVN
+216 FENSTMN
-223 TTVSSKTT
+223 TTVSNKTT

-242 YSPIV
+242 YNPIV
-247 KAISNATVVAAKYE
+247 KSISNATVVAAKYE
-261 NETSTATTGN
+261 NEASTATTGN
-271 AVTLAQTDDNGVAT
+271 AVSLVQTDENGTAT

-321 AVTTPTATPTV
+321 AVTAPTATPTATPTAAPTA

-338 TVTPTATPTV
+338 VPTV
-348 TPTATPTVTPT
+348 TPAP
-359 ATPTVTPTAT
+359 
-369 PTVTPTATPTVT
+369 
-381 PTATPTVTPTA
+381 
-392 TPTVTPT
+392 
-399 ATPTVTPTATPAGD
+399 
-413 SLGKPVPT
+413 
-421 KTPTATPTPASD
+421 PTPASD

>member
-1 MTIHSSHHR
+1 
-10 SLYTLLS
+10 
-17 GIQDFSYVIAIPE
+17 
-30 QKYAIREKE
+30 
-39 GFSMKNKKK
+39 MKNKKK

-72 TVKVTLRLEQDNQT
+72 TVKVTLRLEQDNKT

-97 EDKKDYGIG
+97 ADKKDYGIG
-106 LSTETLTPLHALA
+106 LSTKTLTPLHALA

-137 MASTSQYGLYVTG
+137 MASTSQYGLFVNG
-150 INIDGKSDGS
+150 ISIDGNSDGS
-160 ASSDALDGVNWL
+160 ASSDALDGVNWG
-172 YAVNNTDPGVGMGS
+172 YAVNNTDPGVGMSS

-216 FENNTVN
+216 FENDTVS
-223 TTVSSKTT
+223 TTVSGKAT
-231 VSLKGVGYDEN
+231 VTLKGLGYDKN
-242 YSPIV
+242 FVASIV
-247 KAISNATVVAAKYE
+247 KPISKATVVATKYE
-261 NETSTATTGN
+261 NEASTATKDT
-271 AVTLAQTDDNGVAT
+271 AVATAQTDDNGVAT

-312 PYAIVKVLA
+312 PYGIVKVLA
-321 AVTTPTATPTV
+321 AVTTPTAAPTV
-332 TPTATP
+332 TPTAAP
-338 TVTPTATPTV
+338 TVTPTAAPTV
-348 TPTATPTVTPT
+348 TPTAAPI
-359 ATPTVTPTAT
+359 
-369 PTVTPTATPTVT
+369 
-381 PTATPTVTPTA
+381 
-392 TPTVTPT
+392 
-399 ATPTVTPTATPAGD
+399 VTPTATPAGD

>member
-1 MTIHSSHHR
+1 
-10 SLYTLLS
+10 
-17 GIQDFSYVIAIPE
+17 
-30 QKYAIREKE
+30 
-39 GFSMKNKKK
+39 MKNKKK

-72 TVKVTLRLEQDNQT
+72 TVKVTLRLEQDNKT

-97 EDKKDYGIG
+97 ADKKDYGIG
-106 LSTETLTPLHALA
+106 LSTKTLTPLHALA

-137 MASTSQYGLYVTG
+137 MASTSQYGLFVNG
-150 INIDGKSDGS
+150 ISIDGNSDGS
-160 ASSDALDGVNWL
+160 ASSDALDGVNWG

-216 FENNTVN
+216 FENSTLN
-223 TTVSSKTT
+223 TTVSNKTT
-231 VSLKGVGYDEN
+231 VSLKGVGHDKSYN
-242 YSPIV
+242 PIV
-247 KAISNATVVAAKYE
+247 KSISNATVVAAKYE
-261 NETSTATTGN
+261 NEASTATTGN
-271 AVTLAQTDDNGVAT
+271 AVSLVQTDENGTAT

-312 PYAIVKVLA
+312 PYGIVNVLA
-321 AVTTPTATPTV
+321 AVTAPTATPTVTPTAAPTV

-338 TVTPTATPTV
+338 TVTPTTTPTV
-348 TPTATPTVTPT
+348 TPTATPN
-359 ATPTVTPTAT
+359 
-369 PTVTPTATPTVT
+369 
-381 PTATPTVTPTA
+381 
-392 TPTVTPT
+392 
-399 ATPTVTPTATPAGD
+399 VTPTATPAGD

-438 KVAKTPTKVKVVV
+438 KVAKKPTKVKVVV

>member
-10 SLYTLLS
+10 SLYTLFS

-72 TVKVTLRLEQDNQT
+72 TVKVTLRLEQDNKT

-97 EDKKDYGIG
+97 EDKKDYGID

-137 MASTSQYGLYVTG
+137 MASKSQYGLYVTG
-150 INIDGKSDGS
+150 ISIDGKSDGS
-160 ASSDALDGVNWL
+160 ASSDALDGVNWG

-216 FENNTVN
+216 FENSTVT
-223 TTVSSKTT
+223 TTVSNKTT

-242 YSPIV
+242 YNPIV
-247 KAISNATVVAAKYE
+247 KSISNATVVAAKYE
-261 NETSTATTGN
+261 NEASTATTGN

-321 AVTTPTATPTV
+321 AVT
-332 TPTATP
+332 
-338 TVTPTATPTV
+338 
-348 TPTATPTVTPT
+348 
-359 ATPTVTPTAT
+359 
-369 PTVTPTATPTVT
+369 
-381 PTATPTVTPTA
+381 TPTA

>member
-1 MTIHSSHHR
+1 
-10 SLYTLLS
+10 
-17 GIQDFSYVIAIPE
+17 
-30 QKYAIREKE
+30 
-39 GFSMKNKKK
+39 MKNKKK

-72 TVKVTLRLEQDNQT
+72 TVKVTLRLEQDNKT

-97 EDKKDYGIG
+97 ADKKDYGIG
-106 LSTETLTPLHALA
+106 LSTKTLTPLHALA

-137 MASTSQYGLYVTG
+137 MASTSQYGLFVNG
-150 INIDGKSDGS
+150 ISIDGNSDGS
-160 ASSDALDGVNWL
+160 ASSDALDGVNWG

-216 FENNTVN
+216 FENSTLN
-223 TTVSSKTT
+223 TTVSNKTT
-231 VSLKGVGYDEN
+231 VSLKGVGHDESYN
-242 YSPIV
+242 PIV
-247 KAISNATVVAAKYE
+247 KSISNATVVAAKYE
-261 NETSTATTGN
+261 NEASTATTGN
-271 AVTLAQTDDNGVAT
+271 AVSLVQTDENGTAT

-312 PYAIVKVLA
+312 PYGIVNVLA
-321 AVTTPTATPTV
+321 AVTAPTATPTV
-332 TPTATP
+332 TPTT
-338 TVTPTATPTV
+338 
-348 TPTATPTVTPT
+348 
-359 ATPTVTPTAT
+359 
-369 PTVTPTATPTVT
+369 
-381 PTATPTVTPTA
+381 

-438 KVAKTPTKVKVVV
+438 KVAKKPTKVKVVV